1 MLFSFAEYASPQV
14 QMAAPSRTT
23 SLIKNCPTEEES
35 AGKPPRLGSHPGAE
49 NRNERVVRNMNTAAA
64 LPTADARGNHGRR
77 AINAAM
83 AIYNM
88 PSPVENS
95 RTDRMLYIQPIK
107 GLLATRG

>member
-1 MLFSFAEYASPQV
+1 
-14 QMAAPSRTT
+14 MAAPSSTT

-49 NRNERVVRNMNTAAA
+49 NRNESVVRNMNTAAA
-64 LPTADARGNHGRR
+64 LPTADALGNHERR
-77 AINAAM
+77 AIIV
-83 AIYNM
+83 AIAISTT

-95 RTDRMLYIQPIK
+95 RTERMLYIQPIK